1 MGTEMDDQK
10 QIQLLERVIEAY
22 EKIIKLNEQEIANSD
37 EIIEMYET
45 ISETYRKELMEAR
58 QTANARDV
66 VSTMASDELKLSLDR
81 IKQLEQANKDLRKQ
95 AEELKPD

>member
-1 MGTEMDDQK
+1 MDDQK

-58 QTANARDV
+58 QTAIARDV